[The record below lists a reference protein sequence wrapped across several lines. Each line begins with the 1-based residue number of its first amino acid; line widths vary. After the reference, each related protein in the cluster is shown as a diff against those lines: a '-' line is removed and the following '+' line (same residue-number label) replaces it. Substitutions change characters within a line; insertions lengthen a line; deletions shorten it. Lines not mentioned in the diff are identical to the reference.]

1 MVRLE
6 ERIWEPDFAGLT
18 RRDRRA
24 CRYSVYL
31 PDPLAIRRFSFD
43 GDVAADV
50 ADAEADLVKR
60 LAALEVEEPPDPAQL
75 SKELE
80 AADEPGGLH

>member
-1 MVRLE
+1 MASFE

-18 RRDRRA
+18 RRGRRP

-31 PDPLAIRRFSFD
+31 PDLLEGRRFAFD

-50 ADAEADLVKR
+50 ADAE
-60 LAALEVEEPPDPAQL
+60 
-75 SKELE
+75 
-80 AADEPGGLH
+80 G